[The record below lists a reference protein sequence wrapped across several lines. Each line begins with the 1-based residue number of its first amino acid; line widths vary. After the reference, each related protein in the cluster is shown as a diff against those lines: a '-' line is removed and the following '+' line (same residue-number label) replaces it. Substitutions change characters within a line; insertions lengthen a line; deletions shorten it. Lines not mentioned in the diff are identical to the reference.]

1 MQSKQSTK
9 QPSKYQVRNKRKV
22 LTAGTIIAVA
32 ILIVPYL
39 WTLYQGFPNERS
51 WETFFGIYD
60 SGYYESVY
68 VAAWTLWGKLI
79 PLYLLFIWFFTCRHW
94 WYHVILVPICMYI
107 KQIFD
112 ILNDD
117 LRFADNNDIF
127 YLAPII
133 LLMAIFVYT
142 IRTKIFDKI
151 HGIDLSELGRVSLKG
166 NVQLETEEDEFS
178 DGEDEDEEDVF
189 MG

>member
-1 MQSKQSTK
+1 
-9 QPSKYQVRNKRKV
+9 
-22 LTAGTIIAVA
+22 
-32 ILIVPYL
+32 
-39 WTLYQGFPNERS
+39 
-51 WETFFGIYD
+51 
-60 SGYYESVY
+60 
-68 VAAWTLWGKLI
+68 
-79 PLYLLFIWFFTCRHW
+79 
-94 WYHVILVPICMYI
+94 MYI